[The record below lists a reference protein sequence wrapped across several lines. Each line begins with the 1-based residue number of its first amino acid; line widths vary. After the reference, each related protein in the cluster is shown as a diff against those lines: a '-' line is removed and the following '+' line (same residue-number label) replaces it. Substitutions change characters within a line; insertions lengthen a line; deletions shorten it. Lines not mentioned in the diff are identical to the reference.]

1 MVTRVCLIYSPWYT
15 TRPGLGF
22 GKSRLGSTR
31 GDAGPLP
38 AGALLAGLRF
48 SLWLPLVLAAFILPA
63 AALVGA
69 FVRAILLSFAD
80 STRYG
85 GPCRLLSS
93 GMRLNR
99 EAPLGSVHGSLT

>member
-1 MVTRVCLIYSPWYT
+1 MNVLTLVYYPPWF
-15 TRPGLGF
+15 RFREIPPGLHT
-22 GKSRLGSTR
+22 LL
-31 GDAGPLP
+31 AGPLP
-38 AGALLAGLRF
+38 AGALLAGLRC

-69 FVRAILLSFAD
+69 FVRARSLSFAD

-85 GPCRLLSS
+85 GPCRMLSS